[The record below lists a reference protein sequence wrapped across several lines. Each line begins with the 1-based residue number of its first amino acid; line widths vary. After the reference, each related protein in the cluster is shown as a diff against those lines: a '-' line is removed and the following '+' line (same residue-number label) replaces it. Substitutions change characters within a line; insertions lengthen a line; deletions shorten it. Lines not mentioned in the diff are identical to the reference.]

1 MWIADPEAGQMLSQ
15 EEIREIKDQIRLY
28 RQKRGACLEALSIVQ
43 RNRGWVSDESLKE
56 LAALLEMTPAE
67 LDSVA
72 TFYSLIFRRP
82 VGRHV
87 ILICDSVTCW
97 IMGYENLLDHLK
109 ARLGVGLGG
118 TTEDGRFTLLPV
130 TCLGACDHAPAMMIG
145 DELYTDLTAEKLD
158 EILARYE

>member
-1 MWIADPEAGQMLSQ
+1 MLSQ
-15 EEIREIKDQIRLY
+15 EEIREIKDQVRLY
-28 RQKRGACLEALSIVQ
+28 RQKREACLEALSIVQ

-56 LAALLEMTPAE
+56 LAVLLEMTPAE

-109 ARLGVGLGG
+109 SRLGVGLGG
-118 TTEDGRFTLLPV
+118 TTEDGRFTLLPI